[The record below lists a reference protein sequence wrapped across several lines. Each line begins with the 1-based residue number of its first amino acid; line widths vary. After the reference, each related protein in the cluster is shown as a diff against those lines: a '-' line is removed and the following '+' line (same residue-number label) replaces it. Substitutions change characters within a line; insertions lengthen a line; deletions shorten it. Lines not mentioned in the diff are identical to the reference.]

1 MIEVVMR
8 HVSGRVKRLGIISII
23 LIVGASYSLFFLLQD
38 VTESNIK
45 NSLFDQQKQKQLD
58 ATRAISEHISS
69 DFGSVVAR
77 LQGLANSAYLQNG
90 LLSDSKTKRLL
101 EDNYR
106 QINSITDKLF
116 ILDKNNI
123 VKINLVQRGQ
133 KNFLGTNVTHL
144 GWIRETQ
151 TQRKTVFSDGYIGL
165 DGKFRIGLAYP
176 IINRETGEYV
186 GLVGGVIPTESFFA
200 KYGNIHNINS
210 QFLVIYDRNATLM
223 AVGASKTLVGKNF
236 FGDYTQ
242 KFINHNQ
249 ILNNLTHSLLGGN
262 SGSGVY
268 DYGRGE
274 RLTTQYPIFV
284 NGVPTYFIQVVTP
297 TSSVYS
303 QVNGILSTQRLET
316 FSLLA
321 GTTAAVLML
330 IIILIKWSSTL
341 EGEVKRR
348 TNQLD
353 ESNRK
358 LELANKQLS
367 HANKQ
372 LKVHDKMQKEFI
384 NVASHEIKTPTQA
397 ILGYTELLHRH
408 PEKKVLIMD
417 GLLRNASRL
426 QRLTNDILDV
436 TRIESQTLKISKEKF
451 NLPELIS
458 KIVQDFKSDAQK
470 KGIDIVLL
478 NEPKDNLVVDAD
490 KERIMQVISNLVNNA
505 IKFTEEGS
513 ISVNAVKNEMYNNHQ
528 EEVMV
533 SITDTGTGIDS
544 EILPRLFTKFVTKSD
559 MGGGTGLGLFISKS
573 IVEAHGGKMWAE
585 NNSNVLNIGK
595 RRGATFRFTL
605 PLMKNKTQINGEQ
618 ETSPKDRRL
627 PGEI

>member
-1 MIEVVMR
+1 MIVVVMG
-8 HVSGRVKRLGIISII
+8 HVPGRVKIFGIISII
-23 LIVGASYSLFFLLQD
+23 LIVGASYSLFFFLQD
-38 VTESNIK
+38 VTENNIK

-69 DFGSVVAR
+69 DFGSVVAS

-101 EDNYR
+101 EDVYR
-106 QINSITDKLF
+106 QISPITDKLF
-116 ILDKNNI
+116 ILDKNNT
-123 VKINLVQRGQ
+123 VKINLVKPGQ
-133 KNFLGTNVTHL
+133 KNFLGANVSNL

-151 TQRKTVFSDGYIGL
+151 AQRKTVFSDGYNGL
-165 DGKFRIGLAYP
+165 DGKFRIALAYP

-200 KYGNIHNINS
+200 KYGNTHNINS
-210 QFLVIYDRNATLM
+210 QFLVIYDRNATML
-223 AVGASKTLVGKNF
+223 AVGASKTLVGKGF

-262 SGSGVY
+262 LGSGVY

-274 RLTTQYPIFV
+274 RLTTQYPIFI
-284 NGVPTYFIQVVTP
+284 NDVPTYFIQVVTP
-297 TSSVYS
+297 TASVYS

-321 GTTAAVLML
+321 GTTAAVLIL
-330 IIILIKWSSTL
+330 IIILIKWHSAL
-341 EGEVKRR
+341 DNEVKRR
-348 TNQLD
+348 TNELD

-367 HANKQ
+367 LANEQ

-397 ILGYTELLHRH
+397 ILGYTDLLHRH
-408 PEKKVLIMD
+408 PERKEQILD

-436 TRIESQTLKISKEKF
+436 TRIESQTLKLSKEKF
-451 NLPELIS
+451 SLPELIS

-470 KGIDIVLL
+470 KGVDIVLL
-478 NEPKDNLVVDAD
+478 NEPKDNLVVEAD
-490 KERIMQVISNLVNNA
+490 KERIMQVISNLLNNA
-505 IKFTEEGS
+505 IKFTDDGS
-513 ISVNAVKNEMYNNHQ
+513 ISINVVKNGLHSNQQ
-528 EEVMV
+528 EEALV
-533 SITDTGTGIDS
+533 SITDTGAGIDF
-544 EILPRLFTKFVTKSD
+544 EILPRLFSKFATKSD

-585 NNSNVLNIGK
+585 NNSNTLNVGK
-595 RRGATFRFTL
+595 RRGGATFGFTL
-605 PLMKNKTQINGEQ
+605 PVMKNNTQLNGEQ
-618 ETSPKDRRL
+618 ETITKD
-627 PGEI
+627 G